1 MRQSKLLV
9 AASLLLVPVA
19 PSADRKH
26 KQPMTRHEKGK
37 FVAFAYT
44 SSGKTVEGISP
55 VAGKTIAADPS
66 VLPLGTLVQVSG
78 AGPWSGEY
86 RVGDIG
92 GKIKGRKVDIFVNG
106 KNEAINFGRR
116 EVDIA
121 VLQVP
126 SRRPSE
132 TGSRAR
138 RTSSPV
144 YAEKTDVQAHCNR
157 CKSNR
162 GDIMKVD
169 EAWGTNS
176 TSGVETGRTGSYPWQ
191 DDSGEDGST
200 PAFTRLSSFTGT
212 FTD

>member
-1 MRQSKLLV
+1 MQQSKLLV
-9 AASLLLVPVA
+9 AVSLLLVPSA

-26 KQPMTRHEKGK
+26 KRPMTGHEKGK

-44 SSGKTVEGISP
+44 SNGKTVEGVSP

-66 VLPLGTLVQVSG
+66 VLPLGTLVRVSG

-86 RVGDIG
+86 RVGDVG
-92 GKIKGRKVDIFVNG
+92 GNIKGRKVDIFVNG
-106 KNEAINFGRR
+106 VKEAINFGRR
-116 EVDIA
+116 EVEIA
-121 VLQVP
+121 VLQIP
-126 SRRPSE
+126 FRTPSE
-132 TGSRAR
+132 TGTRAR

-144 YAEKTDVQAHCNR
+144 YGEKPAVQAHCNR
-157 CKSNR
+157 CKRSR

-169 EAWGTNS
+169 EARGTNS
-176 TSGVETGRTGSYPWQ
+176 ASSVETGRTGSHPGQ
-191 DDSGEDGST
+191 DDSGEDGGS